1 MSWHFCDPQWNN
13 SNWTLLCRGLGR
25 QLIKKCFLICFKVE
39 LLLLIFF
46 LNFVKVFRQASP
58 PTITGPPST
67 PVSLYYYYT
76 PSILYRFAM
85 GNNKSVIPKVIK
97 KKEFWTNNVFIP
109 LGLPSPL
116 SALNAAVQRSNN
128 NPLVDR
134 PASLHAISSGNGN
147 SLNSTPIRPKP
158 PSSQPTTP
166 STAATLT
173 PISEA
178 KLLSLPPGKF
188 KK

>member
-1 MSWHFCDPQWNN
+1 
-13 SNWTLLCRGLGR
+13 
-25 QLIKKCFLICFKVE
+25 
-39 LLLLIFF
+39 
-46 LNFVKVFRQASP
+46 
-58 PTITGPPST
+58 
-67 PVSLYYYYT
+67 
-76 PSILYRFAM
+76 M

-188 KK
+188 KKKK